1 MADLNAAKEP
11 NTLAQLRGSLLE
23 SRLGILLMIAA
34 ALVGVILVAI
44 IEYTEIQ
51 QHADATATR
60 NAERLSLSW
69 ATYLS
74 GNLPEIEEL
83 LSGAPVSDEQR
94 DVVDRLTTFPD
105 LFRFKLFGANG
116 NLMLVSDNIDLPP
129 ETQSLGKHNPTANKV
144 IQTGIPYTSYED
156 GRAKPDRPDVYA
168 ESYVPILR
176 NGRII
181 GVAEVYVDQ
190 TADTAAVFDDFVH
203 FQITSGLALL
213 AALAIPGA
221 ILIIMVLRL
230 RAMNAD
236 LKHARD
242 EALAAEKAKSE
253 FLATMSHEIRTP
265 MNGVI
270 GTADLMAGTN
280 LDSRQR
286 TFVEIIQSSS
296 KALLDIINDILDFS
310 KVEAGQVPLI
320 EEPFSLKRIAIE
332 PARMVTEAA
341 ASKGIELAIRVAP
354 GTPRRVIGD
363 VDRLRQIVAN
373 LVGNAVK
380 FTERGEVIIDISTTP
395 PAILSEEDIRSA
407 ESTADSAAGDEAG
420 ERIWVSVRDTGPGIP
435 HSDQSRVFERFSQVD
450 SSTTRH
456 HEGTGLGLAIS
467 SGLVRQM
474 GGRIGL
480 VSTPGAGSTFWFM
493 VPLARAEED
502 SRARQV
508 PVIIRGMSVL
518 VADDNATN
526 RFILDELL
534 ASWGLETTLVSNGA
548 EAVKKAQRAAA
559 LGRPYSL
566 ALLDHHMPGMDG
578 EDVLSE
584 LRQSPDCAALPVIL
598 LTSIL
603 EGSSLARCTGDLGL
617 NGCMVKP
624 AGASDLLDKIM
635 DVITTARAGAT
646 QPAATTDAPAPARTA
661 GQTAGQPAAT
671 PAPETDTP
679 LSAHA
684 PAAHSDGQQAQVD
697 VLVVED
703 NAVNGMLTQH
713 MLGGM
718 DLTLAT
724 AENGEEA
731 VEMFEDLHPSVVL
744 MDISMPIMNGYEATD
759 AIRAIEQRNNLPR
772 TPIIGTTA
780 HAMPGDRQRCLD
792 AGMDDYLSKP
802 LTVDG
807 LQSAVTAALDGSKTG
822 SSADPDRAAAE

>member
-1 MADLNAAKEP
+1 MIDVNAGKAP
-11 NTLAQLRGSLLE
+11 NTLAQLQGSLLE

-94 DVVDRLTTFPD
+94 DVVDRLTAFPD

-116 NLMLVSDNIDLPP
+116 NLMLVSDNIDLPT
-129 ETQSLGKHNPTANKV
+129 ETQSLGEHNPTANQV

-176 NGRII
+176 NGQII

-190 TADTAAVFDDFVH
+190 TSDTAAIFDDFVH
-203 FQITSGLALL
+203 FQITSGLTLL

-310 KVEAGQVPLI
+310 KIEAGQVPLI

-341 ASKGIELAIRVAP
+341 ASKGIELAIRIAP
-354 GTPRRVIGD
+354 GTPRQVIGD

-380 FTERGEVIIDISTTP
+380 FIERGEVIIDISTAP
-395 PAILSEEDIRSA
+395 PAALSAEDIRSA
-407 ESTADSAAGDEAG
+407 ESMADDHAG
-420 ERIWVSVRDTGPGIP
+420 EHIWVSVRDTGPGIP
-435 HSDQSRVFERFSQVD
+435 HSEQSRIFERFSQVD

-502 SRARQV
+502 GSARQV
-508 PVIIRGMSVL
+508 PVVIRGMSVL
-518 VADDNATN
+518 VVDDNATN

-566 ALLDHHMPGMDG
+566 VLLDHHMPGMDG
-578 EDVLSE
+578 EDVLRE

-635 DVITTARAGAT
+635 DVIATAHASAT
-646 QPAATTDAPAPARTA
+646 PSPAINHAPAPAWIA
-661 GQTAGQPAAT
+661 GETAGQPAAT

-684 PAAHSDGQQAQVD
+684 PATHSDGRQAQVD

-731 VEMFEDLHPSVVL
+731 VEMFEDLHPRVVL

-759 AIRAIEQRNNLPR
+759 AIRAIEQRENLPR

-822 SSADPDRAAAE
+822 PSADPDRAAAE